1 MNQILSVDMSD
12 YERNTKKPNKR
23 NGKNDKK
30 ANTKSVLIF
39 FCIVLLILGIIMV
52 AIGLYSYLN
61 KEEENSDNTAE
72 NSTTEDSTTDK
83 PVIEIV
89 EGTSTLTIT
98 VKSDYA
104 IDNVIYSWN
113 GGEETQVNGN
123 GESEVEL
130 ENISIPEGTNTL
142 TITAK
147 DINGTEETTTKEYT
161 GNAST
166 TEYTPTITLQQES
179 NTINIVISSETTL
192 DYVSYTFDDETD
204 IKEGINDTTVEIPI
218 EVTSGDH
225 VLSITIANV
234 DGETYEDSKSF
245 SIPTVSVA
253 VDGED
258 FVISAN
264 ASINIT
270 TIEITL
276 NGEEQSA
283 ITVNDTEYEGTLPL
297 EEGENKLII
306 VVNTENGS
314 YTRKIKYEN

>member
-12 YERNTKKPNKR
+12 CERNTKKPNK
-23 NGKNDKK
+23 KNDKK

-39 FCIVLLILGIIMV
+39 FCIGLLILGIIMA
-52 AIGLYSYLN
+52 AIGVYLYLN
-61 KEEENSDNTAE
+61 KGTDDSNNTDNTIE
-72 NSTTEDSTTDK
+72 EPTINK
-83 PVIEIV
+83 PVIEII
-89 EGTSTLTIT
+89 EDTSTLTIT

-104 IDNVIYSWN
+104 IDYVIYSWN

-123 GESEVEL
+123 SENEIEL

-161 GNAST
+161 GSAVVE
-166 TEYTPTITLQQES
+166 EYAPTITLEQES
-179 NTINIVISSETTL
+179 NIINIVISSETTL
-192 DYVSYTFDDETD
+192 DFVSYTFDGETD
-204 IKEGINDTTVEIPI
+204 IEEEIDDTTVEIPI

-225 VLSITIANV
+225 ILSITVASI
-234 DGETYEDSKSF
+234 DGEIYEETKSF
-245 SIPTVSVA
+245 SIPSVSVA
-253 VDGED
+253 VDGDD
-258 FVISAN
+258 FVITAS

-276 NGEEQSA
+276 NGEEQNA
-283 ITVNDTEYEGTLPL
+283 ITVNDTEYEGTIPL

-306 VVNTENGS
+306 VINTENGS

>member
-12 YERNTKKPNKR
+12 CERSTKKPNK
-23 NGKNDKK
+23 KNDKK

-39 FCIVLLILGIIMV
+39 FCIGLLILGIIMA
-52 AIGLYSYLN
+52 AIGVYLYLN
-61 KEEENSDNTAE
+61 KETDDSSNTENTIED
-72 NSTTEDSTTDK
+72 TTISK
-83 PVIEIV
+83 PIIEII

-123 GESEVEL
+123 GENEIEL
-130 ENISIPEGTNTL
+130 ENISILEGTNIL

-161 GNAST
+161 GST
-166 TEYTPTITLQQES
+166 VVEEYSPTITLQQES

-192 DYVSYTFDDETD
+192 DYVLYTFDDETD
-204 IKEGINDTTVEIPI
+204 IEEEINDTTVEIPI

-225 VLSITIANV
+225 VLSITIVNV
-234 DGETYEDSKSF
+234 DGEIYEDSKSF

-253 VDGED
+253 ASGED
-258 FVISAN
+258 FMISAN

-276 NGEEQSA
+276 NGEEQDT
-283 ITVNDTEYEGTLPL
+283 ITVNDTEYEGTIPL
-297 EEGENKLII
+297 EEGENRLII